1 MMVAI
6 SGGLS
11 SCSPKNSDVIAVQAR
26 KAIEEMVYAK
36 DRAGNCYSVIVSG
49 VPDSTAD
56 FAISHSAVP
65 CERIPDTLFI
75 NK

>member
-26 KAIEEMVYAK
+26 KAMEEMVYAI
-36 DRAGNCYSVIVSG
+36 DRVGNCYSIIVSG
-49 VPDSTAD
+49 GKPDSQTD
-56 FAISHSAVP
+56 VTISHSAVP
-65 CERIPDTLFI
+65 CEKIPDALFI
-75 NK
+75 N